1 MSFVHLHNHTHYS
14 FLQGLGTPKKLV
26 ARAKELGMKAVA
38 ITDAGNLYGAFEFY
52 KYAKEAGIQPIV
64 GVECLIASK
73 GRHNRDK
80 DNQNYQIVLLARNIE
95 GYRNLIQIVS
105 ESYLNGFYFKPRID
119 FDLLK
124 QYGGG
129 LLALSGNHL
138 GEISQH
144 VTTGKSTEFIMER
157 IGFYRELF
165 GEENFYLEI
174 IEHPDRGAQTKIND
188 ALVKI
193 SREFHVPIVATNDAY
208 YLHPEDNEAQ
218 DLLSCIG
225 DGRSI
230 EDPDRATLIEGNYS
244 LRSPEEMIEIFAHVP
259 EAVKNSVK
267 IAESIDLQIDY
278 GKTLIPKFEL
288 NPEVQKEYESYIA
301 NLPPGIQKLQEE
313 EWDLRR
319 LCYRGLNY
327 RYDFDISEEVI
338 TEFTHK
344 QDIPAPEKR
353 LSDMSLDELIER
365 SVAYQTPRKK
375 ELIASWDPLK
385 QERINRLEYELT
397 VVDLMGF
404 NGYFNIVS
412 DFINWAKANGVP
424 VGPGRGSAAGAILAY
439 VSGITDIDPLRYGLL
454 FERFLNPARI
464 SMPDIDVDFADEDRE
479 RVLEYVRAKYGEE
492 RVAQVCTF
500 GTMAARAAVKDTGKA
515 LGIPFTEMNLLA
527 SYIPARPGTKL
538 EDALVESVEFK
549 QAYESDERYKKVIDQ
564 ALKLEGSVRQ
574 LGVHACAVIIAPEPI
589 TNYCALQHP
598 PKDTATTVTQL
609 SQYPLEELGLLKMD
623 FLGLRNLTIMKRCLQ
638 IVKDNHGIDVDLLRL
653 DMDDKKVFKVF
664 ADGDTT
670 GVFQFESPGMRKYLR
685 ELKPNTFEDIIVMVS
700 LYRPGPMAYIP
711 TYIARKY
718 GKENVEY
725 PHPSLEAILRPTQ
738 GIAVYQEQIMQLV
751 QAFAG
756 FSLGEADILRRA
768 IGKKKID
775 LLMEQKEKFI
785 KAANSQGHTTDLAK
799 YIFEDIIEPFAGYGF
814 NKSHAA
820 CYSFISYQTAYLKAY
835 YPAEFMTA
843 LMISDEDD
851 MERITMEIDEC
862 TSKDIEILPPD
873 INESRKHFTFID
885 GRHIRFGLKAIK
897 GLGDGPIETIQKGR
911 TEKPYGDLLDLMA
924 QTGGDVINKKSLEAL
939 ILSGA
944 LDRFGERGSLLK
956 SIGTMTSYTKELE
969 GKKASSQIGLFD
981 MGDSSFSH
989 LQFSLEKAPP
999 MSYEEKIT
1007 GERMSIGYSVSGH
1020 ALDGL
1025 GPFIERRTIGK
1036 ESALQFLKE
1045 FELAEQN
1052 RALESEEGDM
1062 PEAGGDSPAPS
1073 TAAVAAP
1080 KKSSA
1085 MPKDDD
1091 VKGKDAKKGEK
1102 EKLTRVRYIG
1112 YIQSV
1117 RKIQTKTGKLM
1128 AVAMCEGI
1136 HFKFATVIFPKDY
1149 DTLGNLLQDNL
1160 IAVVEGNLKC
1170 NEENGEVS
1178 IIAQSLKTFTITTL
1192 RSQAQEMGLFDTKHK
1207 VRKAATAVTSGGTG
1221 LSAGDGV
1228 SDAQIGMKPVVLE
1241 IPRGASKQD
1250 LLDLKEYL
1258 RQQEF
1263 VMPVHIIVSGNTIDT
1278 KFGVREEKDLRE
1290 WAKRRWGV

>member
-1 MSFVHLHNHTHYS
+1 MTFVHLHNHTHYS

-26 ARAKELGMKAVA
+26 ARAKELGMRAVA

-52 KYAKEAGIQPIV
+52 KYAKEAGIQPII
-64 GVECLIASK
+64 GVECTIASK
-73 GRHNRDK
+73 GKSNRDK
-80 DNQNYQIVLLARNIE
+80 DNSNYQIVLLAKNIN
-95 GYRNLIQIVS
+95 GYRNLIQMVS

-124 QYGGG
+124 QYGGD
-129 LLALSGNHL
+129 LLALSGNHF
-138 GEISQH
+138 GEIAQH
-144 VTTGKSTEFIMER
+144 VTTGKSTEFVLER
-157 IGFYRELF
+157 IQFYQELF
-165 GEENFYLEI
+165 GKENFYLEI

-188 ALVKI
+188 TLVKI
-193 SREFHVPIVATNDAY
+193 SREFHIPLVATNDAY
-208 YLHPEDNEAQ
+208 YLTPEDNEAQ

-244 LRSPEEMIEIFAHVP
+244 LRSPEEMAEIFAHVP
-259 EAVKNSVK
+259 EAVKNTVK
-267 IAESIDLQIDY
+267 IAESIDLHIEY
-278 GKTLIPKFEL
+278 GKTLIPAFEL
-288 NPEVQKEYESYIA
+288 DADVQLEYEDYLKH
-301 NLPPGIQKLQEE
+301 LPEGTQTLHAE
-313 EWDLRR
+313 EWNLRR
-319 LCYRGLNY
+319 ICYRGLNH
-327 RYDFDISEEVI
+327 RYQFDISEEVI
-338 TEFTHK
+338 TEFVHK
-344 QDIPAPEKR
+344 QMVPAPEKK

-365 SVAYQTPRKK
+365 SLAYQTPAKK
-375 ELIASWDPLK
+375 ALIATWDTRK

-412 DFINWAKANGVP
+412 DFINWAKDHGIP

-439 VSGITDIDPLRYGLL
+439 VSGITDIDPLPYGLL

-464 SMPDIDVDFADEDRE
+464 SMPDIDVDFADEDRDQ
-479 RVLEYVRAKYGEE
+479 VLEYVRNKYGAD
-492 RVAQVCTF
+492 RVAQICTF
-500 GTMAARAAVKDTGKA
+500 GTMAARAAVKDAGKA
-515 LGIPFTEMNLLA
+515 LGIPFAEMNLLA
-527 SYIPARPGTKL
+527 SYIPSRPGTKL
-538 EDALVESVEFK
+538 IDALQESIEFK
-549 QAYESDERYKKVIDQ
+549 QAYDTDTRYKKVIDQ

-598 PKDTATTVTQL
+598 PKDTTTTVTQL

-623 FLGLRNLTIMKRCLQ
+623 FLGLRNLTIMKRCLK
-638 IVKDNHGIDVDLLRL
+638 IVKENNGVEVDLLTL
-653 DMDDKKVFKVF
+653 DMTDAKVFKVF

-670 GVFQFESPGMRKYLR
+670 GVFQFESAGMRKYLR

-718 GKENVEY
+718 GKENVSY
-725 PHPSLEAILRPTQ
+725 PHPSLETILRPTQ

-785 KAANSQGHTTDLAK
+785 KAANTQGHSTDLAK

-820 CYSFISYQTAYLKAY
+820 CYALISYQTAYLKAY

-843 LMISDEDD
+843 LMVSDEDD

-862 TSKDIEILPPD
+862 TSKNIEILPPD

-885 GRHIRFGLKAIK
+885 KQNIRFGLKAIK

-911 TEKPYGDLLDLMA
+911 QQKPYGSLLDLMG

-981 MGDSSFSH
+981 MGGEDNSFAH
-989 LQFSLEKAPP
+989 LQFSLEKSPV

-1007 GERMSIGYSVSGH
+1007 GEKLSIGYSVSGH
-1020 ALDGL
+1020 GLDGL

-1036 ESALQFLKE
+1036 ETAQQFLKD
-1045 FELAEQN
+1045 FELAELT
-1052 RALESEEGDM
+1052 R
-1062 PEAGGDSPAPS
+1062 
-1073 TAAVAAP
+1073 TVVAAP
-1080 KKSSA
+1080 ESGENPSDAEDGGDTPMPVAEIAKKPA
-1085 MPKDDD
+1085 TPLPPADD
-1091 VKGKDAKKGEK
+1091 VEKPKSKEK

-1128 AVAMCEGI
+1128 CVALCDGI
-1136 HFKFATVIFPKDY
+1136 HFRFSIVVFPKDY
-1149 DTLGNLLQDNL
+1149 EALGNLLQDNL

-1170 NEENGEVS
+1170 NEENGEIS
-1178 IIAQSLKTFTITTL
+1178 IIAQTVKTFTITTL
-1192 RSQAQEMGLFDTKHK
+1192 RAQAQEMNLFDPKHK
-1207 VRKAATAVTSGGTG
+1207 VRKKVVGEVAWWGIEAMVHT
-1221 LSAGDGV
+1221 
-1228 SDAQIGMKPVVLE
+1228 PVILE
-1241 IPRGASKQD
+1241 IPKHASKQD

-1263 VMPVHIIVSGNTIDT
+1263 VSAVHIVVAGNTIDT
-1278 KFGVREEKDLRE
+1278 KFGIRDEKHLRQ
-1290 WAKRRWGV
+1290 WAKERWGG

>member
-1 MSFVHLHNHTHYS
+1 MTFVHLHNHTHYS

-26 ARAKELGMKAVA
+26 ARAKELGMRAVA

-52 KYAKEAGIQPIV
+52 KYAKEAGIQPII
-64 GVECLIASK
+64 GVECTIASK
-73 GRHNRDK
+73 GKSNRDK
-80 DNQNYQIVLLARNIE
+80 DNSNYQIVLLAKNIN
-95 GYRNLIQIVS
+95 GYRNLIQMVS

-124 QYGGG
+124 QYGGD
-129 LLALSGNHL
+129 LLALSGNHF
-138 GEISQH
+138 GEIAQH
-144 VTTGKSTEFIMER
+144 VTTGKSTEFVLER
-157 IGFYRELF
+157 IQFYQELF
-165 GEENFYLEI
+165 GKENFYLEI

-188 ALVKI
+188 TLVKI
-193 SREFHVPIVATNDAY
+193 SREFHIPLVATNDAY
-208 YLHPEDNEAQ
+208 YLTPEDNEAQ

-244 LRSPEEMIEIFAHVP
+244 LRSPEEMAEIFAHVP
-259 EAVKNSVK
+259 EAVKNTVK
-267 IAESIDLQIDY
+267 IAESIDLHIEY
-278 GKTLIPKFEL
+278 GKTLIPAFEL
-288 NPEVQKEYESYIA
+288 DADVQLEYEDYLKH
-301 NLPPGIQKLQEE
+301 LPEGTQTLHAE
-313 EWDLRR
+313 EWNLRR
-319 LCYRGLNY
+319 ICYRGLNH
-327 RYDFDISEEVI
+327 RYQFDISEEVI
-338 TEFTHK
+338 TEFVHK
-344 QDIPAPEKR
+344 QMVPAPEKK

-365 SVAYQTPRKK
+365 SLAYQTPAKK
-375 ELIASWDPLK
+375 ALIATWDTRK

-412 DFINWAKANGVP
+412 DFINWAKDHGIP

-439 VSGITDIDPLRYGLL
+439 VSGITDIDPLPYGLL

-464 SMPDIDVDFADEDRE
+464 SMPDIDVDFADEDRDQ
-479 RVLEYVRAKYGEE
+479 VLEYVRNKYGAD
-492 RVAQVCTF
+492 RVAQICTF
-500 GTMAARAAVKDTGKA
+500 GTMAARAAVKDAGKA
-515 LGIPFTEMNLLA
+515 LGIPFAEMNLLA
-527 SYIPARPGTKL
+527 SYIPSRPGTKL
-538 EDALVESVEFK
+538 IDALQESIEFK
-549 QAYESDERYKKVIDQ
+549 QAYDTDTRYKKVIDQ

-598 PKDTATTVTQL
+598 PKDTTTTVTQL

-623 FLGLRNLTIMKRCLQ
+623 FLGLRNLTIMKRCLK
-638 IVKDNHGIDVDLLRL
+638 IVKENNGVEVDLLTL
-653 DMDDKKVFKVF
+653 DMTDAKVFKVF

-670 GVFQFESPGMRKYLR
+670 GVFQFESAGMRKYLR

-718 GKENVEY
+718 GKENVSY
-725 PHPSLEAILRPTQ
+725 PHPSLETILRPTQ

-785 KAANSQGHTTDLAK
+785 KAANTQGHSTDLAK

-820 CYSFISYQTAYLKAY
+820 CYALISYQTAYLKAY

-843 LMISDEDD
+843 LMVSDEDD

-862 TSKDIEILPPD
+862 TSKNIEILPPD

-885 GRHIRFGLKAIK
+885 KQNIRFGLKAIK

-911 TEKPYGDLLDLMA
+911 QQKPYGSLLDLMG

-981 MGDSSFSH
+981 MGGEDNSFAH
-989 LQFSLEKAPP
+989 LQFSLEKSPV

-1007 GERMSIGYSVSGH
+1007 GEKLSIGYSVSGH
-1020 ALDGL
+1020 GLDGL

-1036 ESALQFLKE
+1036 ETAQQFLKD
-1045 FELAEQN
+1045 FELAELT
-1052 RALESEEGDM
+1052 R
-1062 PEAGGDSPAPS
+1062 
-1073 TAAVAAP
+1073 TVVAAP
-1080 KKSSA
+1080 ESGENPSDAEDGGDTPMPVAEIAKKPA
-1085 MPKDDD
+1085 TPLPPADD
-1091 VKGKDAKKGEK
+1091 VEKPKSKEK

-1128 AVAMCEGI
+1128 CVALCDGI
-1136 HFKFATVIFPKDY
+1136 HFRFSIVVFPKDY
-1149 DTLGNLLQDNL
+1149 EALGNLLQDNL

-1170 NEENGEVS
+1170 NEENGEIS
-1178 IIAQSLKTFTITTL
+1178 IIAQTVKTFTITTL
-1192 RSQAQEMGLFDTKHK
+1192 RAQAQEMNLFDPKHK
-1207 VRKAATAVTSGGTG
+1207 VRK
-1221 LSAGDGV
+1221 
-1228 SDAQIGMKPVVLE
+1228 KVVGE
-1241 IPRGASKQD
+1241 VA
-1250 LLDLKEYL
+1250 
-1258 RQQEF
+1258 
-1263 VMPVHIIVSGNTIDT
+1263 
-1278 KFGVREEKDLRE
+1278 
-1290 WAKRRWGV
+1290 